1 MKYLGLLF
9 LLPTLLLAQVN
20 RDGIQEIGAA
30 ADSVDVTDDH
40 PYIRYPYANEGLL
53 SYWFDGWSLN
63 HKEVDGGEILP
74 YLLENEKS
82 RSYARAA
89 NVVGWTGTAM
99 VIVSPLAF
107 FSSLAF
113 LDFENGGK
121 STPTSRG
128 MIISSG
134 VMLVVGFIMARSG
147 RNFLLSKAVDR
158 YNDY

>member
-20 RDGIQEIGAA
+20 RDCVQEVEAA
-30 ADSVDVTDDH
+30 ADSVDVIDDH

-53 SYWFDGWSLN
+53 SYWFDGWNLD

-82 RSYARAA
+82 RFYARAA
-89 NVVGWTGTAM
+89 NVVGWTGVAM
-99 VIVSPLAF
+99 VSASPVVF

-121 STPTSRG
+121 STPTSKG

-134 VMLVVGFIMARSG
+134 AMLVAGIITGRLG
-147 RNFLLSKAVDR
+147 RNFLLSIAVDR
-158 YNDY
+158 YND